1 MSKYNP
7 LSGAIRFALFAGA
20 ASTFAIAPAFAQE
33 QEEEATTLDAIE
45 VTGSRIKRADVEGA
59 LPVTVINRAD
69 IDTSGKVSVAELL
82 QSSTFNSF
90 GSFVPSS
97 GSSAQSFSEISLR
110 GLGGG
115 RTLILID
122 GRRAPTSPQAGEG
135 QDLNSIPLAAVER
148 IEILSDGASAI
159 YGADAMGGVINII
172 TRRDFNGVELMYGTS
187 NTERGGD
194 TDQGSALFGVSGER
208 GRLIGGVSFNNRG
221 ITYNRDL
228 EWVGA
233 GASSFSN
240 NYYNFALDANG
251 NRAPTG
257 FRSIVPGGC
266 SNPGFYT
273 NGAGNYSGWLHR
285 YVRYFGLQHHGRTQ
299 MGLAGTRSAGDNGG
313 DACIDSR
320 GNHFSHFK

>member
-1 MSKYNP
+1 MSNFNQ
-7 LSGAIRFALFAGA
+7 LSGAIRFALLAGA

-159 YGADAMGGVINII
+159 YGADAIGGVVNII
-172 TRRDFNGVELMYGTS
+172 TRKDYNGAEFTYGFSNPSYEGGETEEGSVIFGTS
-187 NTERGGD
+187 GD
-194 TDQGSALFGVSGER
+194 R
-208 GRLIGGVSFNNRG
+208 GRML
-221 ITYNRDL
+221 
-228 EWVGA
+228 A
-233 GASSFSN
+233 GASFSKRRS
-240 NYYNFALDANG
+240 
-251 NRAPTG
+251 RAPTAANATSSRPA
-257 FRSIVPGGC
+257 RS
-266 SNPGFYT
+266 
-273 NGAGNYSGWLHR
+273 
-285 YVRYFGLQHHGRTQ
+285 GRT
-299 MGLAGTRSAGDNGG
+299 AGRRA
-313 DACIDSR
+313 
-320 GNHFSHFK
+320 